1 MLKHFAD
8 LMHRASPGL
17 LAHAKNTEMLVRA
30 VIPYL
35 PRVCTPRAVL
45 LMGAF
50 LHDIGKVTWPKE
62 LFAKRVLTPADWAL
76 IRAHPVVGAN
86 LVREAWPDVPEGV
99 IRIILE
105 HHERP
110 GGEGYPYG
118 IEPSYSV
125 LVAAA
130 CDVFDAMTH
139 DRNYREAIPVK
150 VALAEIREW
159 APGKIVNAVERA
171 TRFTLQV
178 KKGGENS

>member
-1 MLKHFAD
+1 MLEYFAD
-8 LMHRASPGL
+8 LMRRASPGL
-17 LAHAKNTEMLVRA
+17 LAHAKATERLVRA
-30 VIPYL
+30 VTPYL
-35 PRVCTPRAVL
+35 PRVYAPRAVL
-45 LMGAF
+45 FMGAF
-50 LHDIGKVTWPKE
+50 LHDVGKVMWPKE

-76 IRAHPVVGAN
+76 IKTHPVVGAN
-86 LVREAWPDVPEGV
+86 LVKESWPDVPEGV

-110 GGEGYPYG
+110 GGEGYPRG
-118 IEPSYSV
+118 IEPSYPA
-125 LVAAA
+125 LVVSA

-159 APGKIVNAVERA
+159 ALGEIVNAVERA